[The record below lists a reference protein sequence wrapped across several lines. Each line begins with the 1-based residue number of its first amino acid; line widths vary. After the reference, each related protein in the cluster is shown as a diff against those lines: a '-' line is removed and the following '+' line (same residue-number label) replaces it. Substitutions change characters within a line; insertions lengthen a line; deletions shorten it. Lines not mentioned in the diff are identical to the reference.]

1 MRKTHNIQA
10 FCPHGGHAGAHRCHQ
25 FYECLHNKS
34 GARRRSG
41 RRGRDFYFVMLSTQ
55 SARICTAPS
64 MEKAAMFID
73 MS

>member
-1 MRKTHNIQA
+1 MAATPART
-10 FCPHGGHAGAHRCHQ
+10 GAISFMNVCTA
-25 FYECLHNKS
+25 KS
-34 GARRRSG
+34 GARRSSG
-41 RRGRDFYFVMLSTQ
+41 RRGRHFYFIMLSTQ